1 MCLLKIK
8 SNNPKL
14 SFVLYKNPA
23 SGMQLRSVRKGFAYG
38 FYTGDANDS
47 YVIYFQ
53 DGPNEMSYKE
63 YPDQSYEY
71 LNRLRYTSPIF
82 VLNAMSEFLNS
93 TIQSQHTED
102 PDNQFVN
109 EITNYAVNIDGQTFR
124 TVERINGF
132 FPDFKISITKKA
144 DFTYEISVVTKL
156 SMYALLNFAV
166 TYFSIIAML
175 NESDL
180 DINDGLV
187 DKLIRCLNVINVDY
201 YIRYIVNSRVLTNK
215 KLYDKFKPML
225 QKPNMTMLFGNTAV
239 HRRTQIREMLQ
250 FDRSII
256 DVGCGEGFY
265 AIPFAEKLLKSDG
278 NLRYFGIDIN
288 EDELAVVKRKAKDK
302 ELTNIVLLNSHE
314 TLLAHIDRNVS
325 YDIIITEVVE
335 HMAKEQSQEIIRWML
350 DNVNFN
356 KIIIT
361 TPNADF
367 NKFYNLVGKMR
378 HDDHKWELTADEFD
392 RYVSEVTNG
401 YDGFNLVRLHVG
413 DVVDGISC
421 SNGALIQKKN

>member
-1 MCLLKIK
+1 
-8 SNNPKL
+8 
-14 SFVLYKNPA
+14 
-23 SGMQLRSVRKGFAYG
+23 
-38 FYTGDANDS
+38 
-47 YVIYFQ
+47 
-53 DGPNEMSYKE
+53 
-63 YPDQSYEY
+63 
-71 LNRLRYTSPIF
+71 
-82 VLNAMSEFLNS
+82 MSEFLNS
-93 TIQSQHTED
+93 TIQSQHAD
-102 PDNQFVN
+102 DHDGQFVN

-132 FPDFKISITKKA
+132 FPEFKINIIQKA
-144 DFTYEISVVTKL
+144 EFTYEISVMTEL

-175 NESDL
+175 NDTDL

-187 DKLIRCLNVINVDY
+187 DKLIRCLNVINADY

-215 KLYDKFKPML
+215 KLYDKFKPL
-225 QKPNMTMLFGNTAV
+225 LEKPNMTLLFGNTAV
-239 HRRTQIREMLQ
+239 HRRTQIRELLQ

-256 DVGCGEGFY
+256 DIGCGEGFY

-278 NLRYFGIDIN
+278 SLTYFGIDIN

-314 TLLAHIDRNVS
+314 MLSAYVDSSVS
-325 YDIIITEVVE
+325 CDVIITEVIE
-335 HMAKEQSQEIIRWML
+335 HMAKEQSQEIIRWIL
-350 DNVNFN
+350 NNVNFN
-356 KIIIT
+356 KIVIT

-367 NKFYNLVGKMR
+367 NKFYHLVGKMR

-392 RYVSEVTNG
+392 RYISEVLGG
-401 YDGFNLVRLHVG
+401 YDGFNLVRLRVG

-421 SNGALIQKKN
+421 SNGLLIQKKN

>member
-1 MCLLKIK
+1 MCLFKIR

-23 SGMQLRSVRKGFAYG
+23 SGMQLRAVRKGFAYG
-38 FYTGDANDS
+38 FYAGDANDN
-47 YVIYFQ
+47 YVVYFQ

-93 TIQSQHTED
+93 TIQSQHAD
-102 PDNQFVN
+102 DLDGKFVN
-109 EITNYAVNIDGQTFR
+109 EIVNYAVNIDGQTFR

-132 FPDFKISITKKA
+132 FPEFKIGIIKKA
-144 DFTYEISVVTKL
+144 DFTYEITVSTER
-156 SMYALLNFAV
+156 SMYVLLNFAV

-175 NESDL
+175 NDSEL
-180 DINDGLV
+180 DINDGLI
-187 DKLIRCLNVINVDY
+187 DKLIRCLNVINADY

-225 QKPNMTMLFGNTAV
+225 AKPNMMMLFGNTAV
-239 HRRTQIREMLQ
+239 HRRNQIREMLQ

-265 AIPFAEKLLKSDG
+265 AVPFAEKLSKADASFT
-278 NLRYFGIDIN
+278 YFGIDISD
-288 EDELAVVKRKAKDK
+288 DELAVVRRKAKDK

-314 TLLAHIDRNVS
+314 TLSEHVDSSVS
-325 YDIIITEVVE
+325 YDVIITEVIE
-335 HMAKEQSQEIIRWML
+335 HMAKEQSQEIIRWIL

-356 KIIIT
+356 KIVIT

-378 HDDHKWELTADEFD
+378 HDDHKWELTADEFG
-392 RYVSEVTNG
+392 RYISEVLGG
-401 YDGFNLVRLHVG
+401 YDGFNLIRLQVG
-413 DVVDGISC
+413 DIVDGISC
-421 SNGALIQKKN
+421 SNGVLIQKKN